1 MNNSLENLHIL
12 SFSKVYIS
20 LSKYYGDSSDPRRLI
35 KNPKTKLYLMHKQ
48 RIVWKSIKS
57 FVMNKTLM
65 WIKIVKI
72 KDYLRQTMVLS
83 TKDSLLYLINQFI
96 LFEQNVV
103 FDSWGIYTFR
113 FLILQL
119 QLRNLYPQW
128 LLT

>member
-83 TKDSLLYLINQFI
+83 TIDSLLYLINQFI